1 MKKILWL
8 ALNAKFSHT
17 SLAVRYLRQT
27 AAEMQL
33 KSSIL
38 ELTINN
44 YLPDILSEI
53 YSYRPDI
60 LGIGCYI
67 WNIELVKQLL
77 PSVRKVLP
85 DTIIICG
92 GPEVSYEIADF
103 MVENPT
109 VDFVVAGEAEE
120 TIKEL
125 LELTVKQG
133 GINGNRILLYE
144 PTSPGLS
151 YRKADGAIHE
161 GRAVTLVHS
170 DAPNELRV
178 PFAYVH
184 EEMADIKEKILY
196 YETSR
201 GCPFSCAYCLSCATR
216 GVRYRPYD
224 EIKDELDFFI
234 RHDVRQIKF
243 VDRTFNSSKDHY
255 LPIIN
260 YIGTLPESCRT
271 NFHFEIAADYLD
283 SETISLLQSMPRGR
297 VQLEIGIQTTNPQV
311 LKLISRVNHWTD
323 ICHNIRLLQR
333 NHNIHIHTDLIIG
346 LPGEDMASFGRS
358 FNALYSLHTDML
370 QLGFLKF
377 LKGSSMMKLVDEY
390 QYEYMNIGPYEVLSN
405 SVMDYGQLRWLHIFE
420 QVFELY
426 YNAGRCLKSSQFV
439 IENLFAGDAFGFYS
453 RFTDYW
459 EKLGNHRWAIA
470 AKQLYKYLWDFFV
483 SLADTGIAAEQFEN
497 CHTIMDNLLRFD
509 ALTADSGQN
518 RPEFLRWNKEKFQEQ
533 TGAFWRDRLKSGR
546 GASTVLDGFQFTNWR
561 ALNKEYHIEFFDVV
575 MEPDL
580 AEQTKY
586 TRRRQVLLF
595 IYHQRIFER
604 CVDITESFEE

>member
-216 GVRYRPYD
+216 GVRYRLYD
-224 EIKDELDFFI
+224 EIKKELEFFI
-234 RHDVRQIKF
+234 QHDVRQIKF
-243 VDRTFNSSKDHY
+243 VDRTFNSSKAHY

-260 YIGTLPESCRT
+260 YIGSLPESCRT

-283 SETISLLQSMPRGR
+283 SETISLLQSMPKGR

-358 FNALYSLHTDML
+358 FNDLYALKTDML
-370 QLGFLKF
+370 QVGFLKL
-377 LKGSSMMKLVDEY
+377 LKGSAMMGLVDKY
-390 QYEYMNIGPYEVLSN
+390 DYKFMDNGPYEVLSSN
-405 SVMDYGQLRWLHIFE
+405 KMTYAQIRWLHIFE
-420 QVFELY
+420 QLVELY
-426 YNAGRCLKSSQFV
+426 YNSGRCLKSIDYLINVFYQG
-439 IENLFAGDAFGFYS
+439 AAFQFYS
-453 RFTDYW
+453 AFTNYW
-459 EKLGNHRWAIA
+459 ERMGYHRTAHSAKKLYG
-470 AKQLYKYLWDFFV
+470 YLWDFV
-483 SLADTGIAAEQFEN
+483 DTVESSEAGGLIKDKL
-497 CHTIMDNLLRFD
+497 DNLLRFD
-509 ALTADSGQN
+509 ALSADGGQN
-518 RPEFLRWNKEKFQEQ
+518 RPELLNWNREKYQKQ
-533 TGAFWRDRLKSGR
+533 TTDFWRSRLPM
-546 GASTVLDGFQFTNWR
+546 GADNVLPGFQFTNWR
-561 ALNKEYHIEFFDVV
+561 DLNKRYHIEFFDYS
-575 MEPDL
+575 MD
-580 AEQTKY
+580 TDSI
-586 TRRRQVLLF
+586 RC
-595 IYHQRIFER
+595 QRIKQAYLFVYKNHVYER
-604 CVDITESFEE
+604 AIDVTRSFE